1 MSELQNENTEVLVS
15 EDVVSTT
22 PATEE
27 SKDDS
32 LGKLGVALIGLA
44 AIGTLTLGKA
54 AVKGGKKLVDKIN
67 EKRADLKRLKDSKEA
82 DFVEEDSENV
92 VLEDDQDET
101 EDEKKYLK
109 DWKSWVWDHGNMVL
123 DFLF

>member
-32 LGKLGVALIGLA
+32 SLGKLGIALIGLA
-44 AIGTLTLGKA
+44 AVGTLALGKA
-54 AVKGGKKLVDKIN
+54 AVKGGKMLVNKIN
-67 EKRADLKRLKDSKEA
+67 EKRADLKRFKDSKDA
-82 DFVEEDSENV
+82 DFVEEGFEDVE
-92 VLEDDQDET
+92 LEDDF
-101 EDEKKYLK
+101 EDEDKNKK
-109 DWKSWVWDHGNMVL
+109 
-123 DFLF
+123 

>member
-1 MSELQNENTEVLVS
+1 MSELQNENTEVLTS

-22 PATEE
+22 PVTEE

-44 AIGTLTLGKA
+44 AIGTLALGKA

-67 EKRADLKRLKDSKEA
+67 EKKADLKRFKDSKNA
-82 DFVEEDSENV
+82 DFVEEGFEDVE
-92 VLEDDQDET
+92 LEDDFSDDE
-101 EDEKKYLK
+101 DKNEK
-109 DWKSWVWDHGNMVL
+109 
-123 DFLF
+123 

>member
-1 MSELQNENTEVLVS
+1 MRYKINFKEDKSMSELQNENTEVLVS

-44 AIGTLTLGKA
+44 AIGTLALGKA
-54 AVKGGKKLVDKIN
+54 AVKGGKKLVNKIN
-67 EKRADLKRLKDSKEA
+67 EKKADLKRFKDSKNAEYR
-82 DFVEEDSENV
+82 
-92 VLEDDQDET
+92 ET
-101 EDEKKYLK
+101 EDEDAENPEDQDESEDEK
-109 DWKSWVWDHGNMVL
+109 
-123 DFLF
+123 

>member
-15 EDVVSTT
+15 EEVVSTT

-44 AIGTLTLGKA
+44 AVGTLALGKA
-54 AVKGGKKLVDKIN
+54 AVKGGKKLVDKIK
-67 EKRADLKRLKDSKEA
+67 EKKADLKRFKDSKDA
-82 DFVEEDSENV
+82 DFVEEGFEDT
-92 VLEDDQDET
+92 VLEEDQDET
-101 EDEKKYLK
+101 EDEK
-109 DWKSWVWDHGNMVL
+109 
-123 DFLF
+123 

>member
-32 LGKLGVALIGLA
+32 LGKLGIALIGLA
-44 AIGTLTLGKA
+44 AIGTLALGKA
-54 AVKGGKKLVDKIN
+54 AVKGGKKLVDKI
-67 EKRADLKRLKDSKEA
+67 KKKKAGLKVSEDYDDA
-82 DFVEEDSENV
+82 DFVEEGFEDVE
-92 VLEDDQDET
+92 LEDDFSDDE
-101 EDEKKYLK
+101 DKNEK
-109 DWKSWVWDHGNMVL
+109 
-123 DFLF
+123 